1 MASGVVSV
9 QNKVDTGHEDMIHDA
24 QMDYYGKRLATCSSD
39 RTVKIFEVVENTQTL
54 VATLA
59 GHEGPV
65 WQVDWAHP
73 KFGSILAS
81 CSYDRKVIIWK
92 ETNGAWNKLFE
103 FSEHKSSV
111 NSVQWAP
118 HEWGLTLAC
127 ASSDDSFSIIYYSDG
142 SWRYKRI
149 ESAHNMGCNSVSWA
163 PAVNP
168 GSLVEGGSRTAIS
181 TVKRLVTGGGD
192 SLLKIWREESDNNWT
207 LEEKLEG
214 HSDWVRDV
222 AWCPSVGL
230 PISRIASCSQ
240 DCKVIIWSKDES
252 VGGKWNSVVLKTFS
266 DVVWHGSWSI
276 TGDILAVSG
285 ADNKV
290 TLWKEGMEGG
300 WVCVSEVEKGQEAQ
314 LPQTQ

>member
-1 MASGVVSV
+1 
-9 QNKVDTGHEDMIHDA
+9 
-24 QMDYYGKRLATCSSD
+24 MDYYGKRLATCSSD
-39 RTVKIFEVVENTQTL
+39 RTIKIFEVVENTQTL

-73 KFGSILAS
+73 KFGSLLAS

-92 ETNGAWNKLFE
+92 EMNGTWNKLYE

-118 HEWGLTLAC
+118 HEWGLMLAC
-127 ASSDDSFSIIYYSDG
+127 ASSDDSFSIVYYNDG
-142 SWRYKRI
+142 SWKYKRI
-149 ESAHNMGCNSVSWA
+149 ESAHNMGCNSVSWS
-163 PAVNP
+163 PAINP
-168 GSLVEGGSRTAIS
+168 GALVEGGARSPVS

-192 SLLKIWREESDNNWT
+192 TLLKIWREENDSWV

-214 HSDWVRDV
+214 HRDWVRDV

-230 PISRIASCSQ
+230 PVSKIASCSQ
-240 DCKVIIWSKDES
+240 DCKVIVWSKDWS
-252 VGGKWNSVVLKTFS
+252 VGGKWNSVVVKTFS

-300 WVCVSEVEKGQEAQ
+300 WVCVSEVEKGQESQ
-314 LPQTQ
+314 PQVQ